1 MRNIF
6 DQYEQDENKLTHSLA
21 SCLYEDKR
29 LLNSFLKNFCS
40 NFFNQ
45 TSNLKIEQ
53 QTVPGERHLIDDES
67 QRKGLPDAVIYTEEQ
82 CLIIESKVSSTL
94 TRDQLMRHERTVR
107 RRGFNNI
114 RGIGIVVDLLP
125 KVRLDNWEQ
134 LTWKQV
140 YSWAYKETNKSN
152 KETNKS
158 KWARKLIDYFNVWEN
173 KYMVGKLEGSITE
186 FTGVHFDDE
195 NPYSYLEG
203 KRQLRLLVNKI
214 KQNKILQEELNV
226 DLSKEGRGAMKG
238 GTWDILRFK
247 SGVEVMSFTD
257 ELYLTIGLGETG
269 INGLLTVP
277 YKMKGITRKNFYN
290 LSWDDFKKIIYK
302 IAQNYRNYFPNSKG
316 FQPCIRIQQL
326 RYPSQSS
333 TPITDGQMNLDIRTA
348 FEDLS
353 SELKPTQK
361 KQEEWLRAVFELN
374 NNKKSNIQFQVG
386 ADFFYNK
393 HTLVNNKDAD
403 QVVCKSFLA
412 CKPLIDY
419 LFS

>member
-6 DQYEQDENKLTHSLA
+6 DQYEQHENKLTHSLA
-21 SCLYEDKR
+21 SCLYEDPR
-29 LLNSFLKNFCS
+29 LLNSFLKNFCP

-53 QTVPGERHLIDDES
+53 QTVPGKRHLIDDEN

-94 TRDQLMRHERTVR
+94 TRDQLMRHERTLR

-134 LTWKQV
+134 LTWNQV
-140 YSWAYKETNKSN
+140 YSWAYKE

-158 KWARKLIDYFNVWEN
+158 KWASKLIDYFNVLEN
-173 KYMVGKLEGSITE
+173 NMVERKYLKEGSITE

-203 KRQLRLLVNKI
+203 KRQLKLLVNKI

-226 DLSKEGRGAMKG
+226 DLSKEEGRSAIRG

-247 SGVEVMSFTD
+247 SGVEVMSSTD
-257 ELYLTIGLGETG
+257 EPNLTIGVDEIG

-277 YKMKGITRKNFYN
+277 YKIKGITRKNFYN

-302 IAQNYRNYFPNSKG
+302 IAQNYRNYFSNSEG
-316 FQPCIRIQQL
+316 FQPCIRIAQR

-333 TPITDGQMNLDIRTA
+333 PGITDGTMSFDIRTA

-386 ADFFYNK
+386 ANFFYNK

-403 QVVCKSFLA
+403 LVVCKSFLA

>member
-1 MRNIF
+1 
-6 DQYEQDENKLTHSLA
+6 
-21 SCLYEDKR
+21 
-29 LLNSFLKNFCS
+29 
-40 NFFNQ
+40 
-45 TSNLKIEQ
+45 
-53 QTVPGERHLIDDES
+53 
-67 QRKGLPDAVIYTEEQ
+67 
-82 CLIIESKVSSTL
+82 
-94 TRDQLMRHERTVR
+94 
-107 RRGFNNI
+107 
-114 RGIGIVVDLLP
+114 
-125 KVRLDNWEQ
+125 
-134 LTWKQV
+134 
-140 YSWAYKETNKSN
+140 
-152 KETNKS
+152 
-158 KWARKLIDYFNVWEN
+158 
-173 KYMVGKLEGSITE
+173 MVGKLEGSITE

-257 ELYLTIGLGETG
+257 ELYLTIGLGEIG

-290 LSWDDFKKIIYK
+290 LSWDEFKKIIYK